1 MTAQS
6 GETGDE
12 SRTVAEV
19 RADQPTGLDVF
30 TAEGLAAAAVG
41 GSLVAAG
48 VKRRSLG
55 GAVLAAVG
63 GWLAYRG
70 FRRRSEDQR
79 GSVESSAVLGRDEPG
94 APPEATEVERSITI
108 GKPAE
113 ELYEIWRDPEQL
125 PRIMAHFADVT
136 PTDENRQHWEVRG
149 PLGRVLAWDARV
161 VKDRP
166 GELVQWESL
175 PGATLPNEGSVR
187 FHPASSSRGT
197 EVTVRVRFDPPGGQV
212 GNRAM
217 DVFDVVPGTVAEKS
231 LDRFKSLAET
241 GEIPTLEQNPS
252 ARGRGDLV

>member
-12 SRTVAEV
+12 PRRVADV
-19 RADQPTGLDVF
+19 ADTQFQSD
-30 TAEGLAAAAVG
+30 EDSAAARVATAAVG
-41 GSLVAAG
+41 GSLVEAG
-48 VKRRSLG
+48 VTRRSLG
-55 GAVLAAVG
+55 GAALAAVG

-70 FRRRSEDQR
+70 LRGRRPGLR
-79 GSVESSAVLGRDEPG
+79 GTDAEGGVLARDDPG
-94 APPEATEVERSITI
+94 TPPEATEVERSITV

-175 PGATLPNEGSVR
+175 PNEGSVR
-187 FHPASSSRGT
+187 FRPASSGRGT
-197 EVTVRVRFDPPGGQV
+197 EVTVRLRFDPPGGRV

-241 GEIPTLEQNPS
+241 GEIPTLEGDPS
-252 ARGRGDLV
+252 ARGAGDLV